1 ELHNTNDDGINVDL
15 VKIPW
20 LNEKNLIEVDEICY
34 HTPYGS
40 SISPSIPEM
49 AMSAAFFGTLKLS
62 FRQPTVAYNA
72 YLVRRAGLGF
82 FSRTLGTL
90 TRKHYTYVYIKCAL
104 PETLT
109 ASVGRFAAGLY
120 WRLILLQGYICFLL
134 HLEYIMDNILPA
146 GDPRV
151 ESWPLMDNPTPVF
164 FIVLLY
170 LTFVLWLGPKFMRK
184 HQTPF
189 QLRPLMV
196 TYNIFLVLFSAWLVY
211 EFAVSG
217 WLTGY
222 TLGCQHIDRS
232 RRPIAIRMANACWFF
247 FITKIIELFDT
258 VLFILRRKFE
268 LVSFLHVFHHAIM
281 PISWWFGVKYVPG
294 GLGTFH
300 AFLNS
305 IVHFFMY
312 TYYGLA
318 AAGPRFQ
325 KYIWWKKYVL
335 HITVYPTLS
344 LTFQIS
350 DDNLLVLRN
359 VVLVHKFWRCVNSI
373 NRKIAV
379 IGFRP

>member
-1 ELHNTNDDGINVDL
+1 
-15 VKIPW
+15 
-20 LNEKNLIEVDEICY
+20 
-34 HTPYGS
+34 
-40 SISPSIPEM
+40 
-49 AMSAAFFGTLKLS
+49 
-62 FRQPTVAYNA
+62 
-72 YLVRRAGLGF
+72 
-82 FSRTLGTL
+82 
-90 TRKHYTYVYIKCAL
+90 
-104 PETLT
+104 
-109 ASVGRFAAGLY
+109 
-120 WRLILLQGYICFLL
+120 
-134 HLEYIMDNILPA
+134 MDNILPA

-335 HITVYPTLS
+335 HITVYPMLS

-350 DDNLLVLRN
+350 NDNLSVLRN